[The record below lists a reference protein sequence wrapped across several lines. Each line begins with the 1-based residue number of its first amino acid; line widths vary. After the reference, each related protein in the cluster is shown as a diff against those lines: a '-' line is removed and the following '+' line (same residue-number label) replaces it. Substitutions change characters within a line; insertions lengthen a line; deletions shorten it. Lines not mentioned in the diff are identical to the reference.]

1 MAADSLP
8 HEDHKKF
15 SKSLN
20 KVENLIQLF
29 NVMSSQMKKQI
40 EPKSLTTK
48 QKRKTPEKYCKVIFL
63 TGYINFPFNF
73 FRRPQTNCR
82 FGHLKK
88 TSGKLNNV
96 RMKGL
101 IVLSAAQY
109 SIIFSNIESILNF
122 QFSSCYKTL
131 SDHH

>member
-82 FGHLKK
+82 FGLLKK

-131 SDHH
+131 YDHQ

>member
-63 TGYINFPFNF
+63 TSYINFPFNF
-73 FRRPQTNCR
+73 FRRPQTKCS
-82 FGHLKK
+82 FGPLMR
-88 TSGKLNNV
+88 TSGRLNNV
-96 RMKGL
+96 RM
-101 IVLSAAQY
+101 
-109 SIIFSNIESILNF
+109 
-122 QFSSCYKTL
+122 
-131 SDHH
+131 